1 MGKTL
6 IVDDEE
12 DMRFLL
18 RMTIDIANRGL
29 RVVGEAS
36 SGGEA
41 IALRPG
47 LDLDVIVMDQRMPGM
62 SGLEAA
68 TALLAEEPGLPIV
81 LYSAFVTDDVADEA
95 RRVGVRRCVKK
106 GDTAGLISA
115 LRELT
120 GSGLGE
126 QPA

>member
-18 RMTIDIANRGL
+18 RMTINQADRGL

-36 SGGEA
+36 SGQEA
-41 IALRPG
+41 LDLRSG
-47 LDLDVIVMDQRMPGM
+47 LDLDVIVLDQRMPGM
-62 SGLEAA
+62 SGLETA
-68 TALLAEEPGLPIV
+68 TALLADEPGLPIV
-81 LYSAFVTDDVADEA
+81 IYSAFISDEVADEA
-95 RRVGVRRCVKK
+95 RRIGVRRCVKK
-106 GDTAGLISA
+106 GDKDALISA

-120 GSGLGE
+120 NS
-126 QPA
+126 PAD

>member
-18 RMTIDIANRGL
+18 RMTIDAANRGL

-36 SGGEA
+36 SGPEA
-41 IALRPG
+41 IALRAG
-47 LDLDVIVMDQRMPGM
+47 LDLDVIVLDQRMPGM
-62 SGLEAA
+62 SGLETA
-68 TALLAEEPGLPIV
+68 TALLAEEPDLPIV
-81 LYSAFVTDDVADEA
+81 IYSAFISDAVAAEA
-95 RRVGVRRCVKK
+95 RRIGVRRCIKK
-106 GDTAGLISA
+106 GDKNGLISA

-120 GSGLGE
+120 NS
-126 QPA
+126 PAG